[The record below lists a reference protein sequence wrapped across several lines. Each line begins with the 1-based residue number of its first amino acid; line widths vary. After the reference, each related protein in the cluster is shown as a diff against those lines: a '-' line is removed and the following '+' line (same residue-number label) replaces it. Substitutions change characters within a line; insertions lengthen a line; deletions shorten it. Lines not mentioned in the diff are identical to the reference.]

1 MHDAAK
7 VLILKKVTNLL
18 EFIFLLLMSQA
29 KLRKF
34 EKINVSFCVWMLL
47 HKSTL
52 VTFNN
57 SGWMGVCTV
66 RLFSFWKMPQ
76 TRYFNHVVFIEH
88 YGYISN
94 YASHEQHANNI

>member
-47 HKSTL
+47 HKL
-52 VTFNN
+52 P
-57 SGWMGVCTV
+57 W
-66 RLFSFWKMPQ
+66 
-76 TRYFNHVVFIEH
+76 
-88 YGYISN
+88 
-94 YASHEQHANNI
+94 

>member
-57 SGWMGVCTV
+57 SG
-66 RLFSFWKMPQ
+66 
-76 TRYFNHVVFIEH
+76 
-88 YGYISN
+88 
-94 YASHEQHANNI
+94 